1 MFSRLKVPPEAPSL
15 FYLLTTAVSTIAELC
30 LVPQQSDMRA
40 QVAGEESLN
49 ATGCRA
55 PVHLQQDVSLNLF
68 TQLSFFLSFIILY
81 AQEGC
86 EVQTPCARTKSCAN

>member
-1 MFSRLKVPPEAPSL
+1 MCSGNISVLKTQGPTEAPSL

-68 TQLSFFLSFIILY
+68 HNFLSFFLS
-81 AQEGC
+81 
-86 EVQTPCARTKSCAN
+86 